1 MIAKMRLLS
10 LLLALCACGAQADE
24 LRIPVGSQGHIEAS
38 TLPPHGMSMGRVR
51 ADWGEPELRHDPV
64 GQPPITRWDYHDF
77 AVYFEFRH
85 VVHAVVFQH
94 RQDPPQPTPPGNP

>member
-51 ADWGEPELRHDPV
+51 ADWGRRAE
-64 GQPPITRWDYHDF
+64 
-77 AVYFEFRH
+77 
-85 VVHAVVFQH
+85 
-94 RQDPPQPTPPGNP
+94 PPGPAEDNGGP